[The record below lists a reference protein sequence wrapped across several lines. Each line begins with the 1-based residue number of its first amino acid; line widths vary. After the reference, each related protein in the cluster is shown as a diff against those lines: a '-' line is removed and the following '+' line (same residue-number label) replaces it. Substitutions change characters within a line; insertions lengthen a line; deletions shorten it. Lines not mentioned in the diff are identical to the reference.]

1 LPTDGFRAASAVD
14 QEFANLDSDGVSG
27 ARRPMPQPAG
37 QPAPPPSVG
46 LIDQGQPQLAGAGKD
61 HKTAKVAQNT
71 DPVKPGFSLK

>member
-1 LPTDGFRAASAVD
+1 
-14 QEFANLDSDGVSG
+14 
-27 ARRPMPQPAG
+27 MPQPAG

-71 DPVKPGFSLK
+71 DPVSPGFSLK